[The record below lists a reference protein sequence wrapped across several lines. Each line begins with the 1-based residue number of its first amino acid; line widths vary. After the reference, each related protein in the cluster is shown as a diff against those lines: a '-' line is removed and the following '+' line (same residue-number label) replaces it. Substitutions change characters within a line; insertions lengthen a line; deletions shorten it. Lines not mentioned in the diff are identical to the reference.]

1 MEEHVGFIL
10 QTMAFPMSTRGDLE
24 VTQDNP
30 PNQEAAMKELGW
42 IGVSQI
48 LNRTFCPQ
56 TLGRLG
62 IKGHLGG
69 EELRSMHRLLKV
81 T

>member
-1 MEEHVGFIL
+1 
-10 QTMAFPMSTRGDLE
+10 
-24 VTQDNP
+24 
-30 PNQEAAMKELGW
+30 MKELGW

-69 EELRSMHRLLKV
+69 EEIRSMHRLLKV